1 MKFNLISFRR
11 LNKYYDGYA
20 LNYTFHFNLVFRDV
34 AQEELNAADKEKIT
48 GIAALTFTCS
58 VTVVF
63 YLFVKNALSAIKVF
77 VTIIRFEYSRK
88 NCYNR

>member
-1 MKFNLISFRR
+1 M
-11 LNKYYDGYA
+11 
-20 LNYTFHFNLVFRDV
+20 
-34 AQEELNAADKEKIT
+34 NAADKEKIT

-77 VTIIRFEYSRK
+77 VTIIRIEYSRNYLQSLNANSHDSK
-88 NCYNR
+88 YTFFRFLPKK

>member
-1 MKFNLISFRR
+1 MISSKWNLTLFHSGDF
-11 LNKYYDGYA
+11 YYDGYA
-20 LNYTFHFNLVFRDV
+20 LNYTFDFNLIFRDV

-77 VTIIRFEYSRK
+77 VIVIRIEYTK
-88 NCYNR
+88 N

>member
-1 MKFNLISFRR
+1 MIRRNILLLLKFQIQVIIS
-11 LNKYYDGYA
+11 
-20 LNYTFHFNLVFRDV
+20 RDV

-63 YLFVKNALSAIKVF
+63 YLFVKNALSAIKVEF
-77 VTIIRFEYSRK
+77 ASY
-88 NCYNR
+88 

>member
-1 MKFNLISFRR
+1 MKFCPIAFGRFLF
-11 LNKYYDGYA
+11 DHGYA
-20 LNYTFHFNLVFRDV
+20 LNCTFDFHLTFRDV

-77 VTIIRFEYSRK
+77 VTTIRIEYSR
-88 NCYNR
+88 NF

>member
-1 MKFNLISFRR
+1 MIFENIFTVHKFEIQFIIL
-11 LNKYYDGYA
+11 
-20 LNYTFHFNLVFRDV
+20 RDV

-63 YLFVKNALSAIKVF
+63 YLFVKNALSAIKVEF
-77 VTIIRFEYSRK
+77 APY
-88 NCYNR
+88 

>member
-1 MKFNLISFRR
+1 MSLFIIGFQIKLFLI
-11 LNKYYDGYA
+11 
-20 LNYTFHFNLVFRDV
+20 FRDV

-63 YLFVKNALSAIKVF
+63 YLFVKNALSAIKVSYM
-77 VTIIRFEYSRK
+77 ES
-88 NCYNR
+88 NMN